1 MFYSKQKQWSFTAFS
16 PLGWSMCLHTKKK
29 TFCHN
34 FAQFGLLSFYGYQY
48 TKDLT
53 IFFSCIAYMPFF
65 LTYYSC
71 NILLSIL
78 HLFNIN
84 KPLLIVLKNF
94 KIAYNNQPT
103 IFEVTDSKVFAVCV
117 KKSWQTFFKIANT
130 ISILIQILIGN
141 NKRIYHL
148 TTVCKS
154 TIFPNPNFINDSNLF
169 FFFSMI

>member
-1 MFYSKQKQWSFTAFS
+1 MDTSTLKISQYFFLALLTCLFS
-16 PLGWSMCLHTKKK
+16 
-29 TFCHN
+29 
-34 FAQFGLLSFYGYQY
+34 
-48 TKDLT
+48 
-53 IFFSCIAYMPFF
+53 

-71 NILLSIL
+71 NILLSML

-117 KKSWQTFFKIANT
+117 KKSWQTFKITNT
-130 ISILIQILIGN
+130 IPILIQILIRN

-169 FFFSMI
+169 FFFL